1 MFLRVTAVHTGLTSI
16 SFLGCHNVSVSYVSF
31 SSFFLKFGGNNK
43 INNYLKIVIIYFI
56 AIECKK
62 YL

>member
-1 MFLRVTAVHTGLTSI
+1 MFLRVAAVHKGLISI
-16 SFLGCHNVSVSYVSF
+16 LFLGCHKVSVSYVSF

-43 INNYLKIVIIYFI
+43 IHNYLKIVMIYFI
-56 AIECKK
+56 DTECKK